1 MWIFIILC
9 KSLEYLQKIGP
20 KHLSLFKILLELI
33 KKLTILPIM
42 DWMDALLEVENQI
55 TIIKHANRQEDNRTR
70 MWLKQKKTI
79 LSYLELLK
87 NIIRTQINH
96 EEFYLKIAMI
106 EENRKL
112 MEMAKDVIPFQ
123 QE

>member
-1 MWIFIILC
+1 
-9 KSLEYLQKIGP
+9 
-20 KHLSLFKILLELI
+20 
-33 KKLTILPIM
+33 
-42 DWMDALLEVENQI
+42 MDALLEVENQI
-55 TIIKHANRQEDNRTR
+55 TIIKHANKQGDNRTR